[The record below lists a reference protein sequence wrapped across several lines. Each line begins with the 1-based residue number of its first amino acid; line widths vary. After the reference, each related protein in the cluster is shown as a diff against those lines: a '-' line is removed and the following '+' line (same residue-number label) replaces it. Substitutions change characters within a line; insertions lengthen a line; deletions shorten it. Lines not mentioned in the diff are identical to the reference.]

1 VTFWR
6 DKTGHEIDLIIDT
19 GNVLQTL
26 EIKSGQTISN
36 SFFKDLYYFKDLSG
50 QTGQSSTVIYGGD
63 KNQTWNDIRVIS
75 WQNLQAVN
83 IP

>member
-1 VTFWR
+1 
-6 DKTGHEIDLIIDT
+6 
-19 GNVLQTL
+19 
-26 EIKSGQTISN
+26 
-36 SFFKDLYYFKDLSG
+36 
-50 QTGQSSTVIYGGD
+50 VIYGGD